1 MLGAARSTWRPIRFR
16 STARAAPFTPAGGF
30 TGHGVGPSNLGGRI
44 LSGLAL
50 GADDETTRCPL
61 VEPKVKYF
69 PPEPARSIG
78 GNLIRAALIRRDEV
92 DARGEKPD
100 PITTAI
106 TKLPKLIGMNLPR

>member
-1 MLGAARSTWRPIRFR
+1 
-16 STARAAPFTPAGGF
+16 
-30 TGHGVGPSNLGGRI
+30 VGPSHLGGRI

-50 GADDETTRCPL
+50 GIEDEVTSCPL

-78 GNLIRAALIRRDEV
+78 GNLIRAALLRSD
-92 DARGEKPD
+92 DAYGRGEKPD
-100 PITTAI
+100 PVTAAI